1 MSAPE
6 VTMYLPG
13 KVIAKGRPRL
23 TRSGIITPGKTRAY
37 ESLLRAK
44 AIDAMEGRE
53 PLAGPLMVKMSV
65 AVLPPESW
73 SKVKRAAAV
82 AGHILPTVRPDLDN
96 QIKLIDALNPTKS
109 GFRGVWSDDA
119 QVVRIDASRFYA
131 EAAGIL
137 IEVYCVTAE
146 LE

>member
-1 MSAPE
+1 MSPE
-6 VTMYLPG
+6 VSIYLPG
-13 KVIAKGRPRL
+13 KVIGKGRPRL
-23 TRSGIITPGKTRAY
+23 TRSGVITPGKTRRY
-37 ESLLRAK
+37 ESMLRAM

-65 AVLPPESW
+65 GVLPPVSW
-73 SKVKRAAAV
+73 SKDKRAAAV
-82 AGHILPTVRPDLDN
+82 AGSILPTVRPDLDN

-109 GFRGVWSDDA
+109 GFSGVWSDDA

-137 IEVYCVTAE
+137 IEVYRITAE